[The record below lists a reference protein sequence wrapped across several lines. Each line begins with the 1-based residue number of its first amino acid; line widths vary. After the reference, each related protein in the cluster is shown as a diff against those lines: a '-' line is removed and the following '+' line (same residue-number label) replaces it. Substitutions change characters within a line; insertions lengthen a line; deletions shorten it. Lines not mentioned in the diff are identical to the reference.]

1 MTKTHRTRYLPLLY
15 VCSLLA
21 AAPLFAADFTLTTR
35 GETVVAQHGTP
46 NGDVAFFSE
55 TVSAATAYRP
65 AYYHAAVATPSDGTG
80 ESSYA
85 TSHAKDKTAV
95 WVAVD
100 VQSGAVA
107 TMSGNGTTPVP
118 FPLADSMQ
126 VRDTS
131 GLIAKLQLPFI
142 VGDLLIVRPGEGA
155 WHAMGMDGGP
165 ADDDHARNGKLSFS
179 IDTLVSFKDKN
190 NSKPPHALKKG
201 DVIVAIEA
209 RTLRFAV
216 LRVKE

>member
-1 MTKTHRTRYLPLLY
+1 MTTTDRYRYLPFLY
-15 VCSLLA
+15 LCSLLA
-21 AAPLFAADFTLTTR
+21 AAPLFAADFTLGMR
-35 GETVVAQHGTP
+35 GESIVAQHATP
-46 NGDVAFFSE
+46 DGDVAFFSE
-55 TVSAATAYRP
+55 TVSATTYRP
-65 AYYHAAVATPSDGTG
+65 AYYHAALAMPSDGTG
-80 ESSYA
+80 EATYS

-107 TMSGNGTTPVP
+107 TVSGDGTTPVP

-131 GLIAKLQLPFI
+131 GSIAKLQLPFI

-155 WHAMGMDGGP
+155 WHATGMDGGP
-165 ADDDHARNGKLSFS
+165 ADDDHARNGRLSFS
-179 IDTLVSFKDKN
+179 LDTLVSFKNKN

-209 RTLRFAV
+209 RTLRYAV